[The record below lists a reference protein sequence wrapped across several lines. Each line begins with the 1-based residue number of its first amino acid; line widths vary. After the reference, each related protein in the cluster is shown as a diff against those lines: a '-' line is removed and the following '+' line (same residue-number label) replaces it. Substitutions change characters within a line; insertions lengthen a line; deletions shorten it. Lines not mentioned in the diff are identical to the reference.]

1 MTRPESS
8 RLPWAAMVR
17 TDRART
23 ATTGGDHAGGDA
35 GHAGSGSR
43 ASSGGHLGS
52 GGHAGSGSGLAMQ
65 SSLEVALERV
75 GDRWSLLLVEA
86 LLDGP
91 RRFSDLLD
99 GLPGLAPNILT
110 DRLRRLERDGILVA
124 APYSRRPL
132 RMEYALSADGRDLG
146 GALRLLADWGSRRA
160 AANEHEPLRHDRCGT
175 PLEARWY
182 CPTCAIAVDE
192 REAPDT
198 RMV

>member
-1 MTRPESS
+1 M
-8 RLPWAAMVR
+8 AR
-17 TDRART
+17 TERARSDDP
-23 ATTGGDHAGGDA
+23 AVAPAG
-35 GHAGSGSR
+35 
-43 ASSGGHLGS
+43 
-52 GGHAGSGSGLAMQ
+52 Q

-110 DRLRRLERDGILVA
+110 DRLRRLERD
-124 APYSRRPL
+124 
-132 RMEYALSADGRDLG
+132 DLG
-146 GALRLLADWGSRRA
+146 SALRLLADWGARRA
-160 AANEHEPLRHDRCGT
+160 SSAEHEPLRHDRCGT

-198 RMV
+198 RLV